1 MCASNVK
8 RACWISIKASLPV
21 VAKFSMPLSDS
32 KIRLALLTGGDS
44 SERPVALSSAKSVF
58 GALSPEKFDVT
69 VFDVAQP
76 TTHKE
81 QSLYDFPVTVQ
92 PVVWAELAATLQ
104 NFDVALPVLHGG
116 WGEDG
121 TLQSLLEVAGV
132 PYTGSAAHAC
142 VIAMDKQVGKA
153 VARELG
159 IPVAEGVTVRSV
171 AELDTLSFAGPCVVK
186 PLGGGSSVGVTL
198 LRNRVG
204 NEMGDV
210 KDAVETALLDGSGAL
225 IEQFVAGAEITCSV
239 LGEGDTAEAL
249 PVLEIV
255 PQSAGGF
262 YDYEAKYSEG
272 GSLHLHPP
280 RLPEATVATASHYAL
295 KIYRA
300 LNCRGVARADFIVD
314 NSGTPYFLE
323 INVLPGM
330 TEMSLVPD
338 AARVRG
344 LEFAQ
349 LLEFLIQSALKK

>member
-1 MCASNVK
+1 M
-8 RACWISIKASLPV
+8 
-21 VAKFSMPLSDS
+21 FDS

-58 GALSPEKFDVT
+58 GALSPKKFAVT
-69 VFDVAQP
+69 VFDVAKSA
-76 TTHKE
+76 THAA
-81 QSLYDFPVTVQ
+81 QSNYDFPVDVK
-92 PVVWAELAATLQ
+92 PVTWAELAATLQ

-159 IPVAEGVTVRSV
+159 IPVAAGLSV
-171 AELDTLSFAGPCVVK
+171 QSAAELQTLPFDGPCVVK

-198 LRNRVG
+198 LKNRVG
-204 NEMGDV
+204 AEMSDV
-210 KDAVETALLDGSGAL
+210 QSAVETALLDGSGAL
-225 IEQFVAGAEITCSV
+225 IEQFVAGSEITCAV
-239 LGEGDTAEAL
+239 LGAGENAEAL

-262 YDYEAKYSEG
+262 YDYEAKYSQG

-280 RLPEATVATASHYAL
+280 RLPAEVVETASNYAL

-300 LNCRGVARADFIVD
+300 LHCRGVARADFIVD
-314 NSGTPYFLE
+314 ENGTPYFLE

-344 LEFAQ
+344 LEFPQ
-349 LLEFLIQSALKK
+349 LLEFLIESALEK

>member
-1 MCASNVK
+1 M
-8 RACWISIKASLPV
+8 
-21 VAKFSMPLSDS
+21 SDS

-58 GALSPEKFDVT
+58 TALSPQKFDVT

-76 TTHKE
+76 MTH
-81 QSLYDFPVTVQ
+81 LTRGDYDFPAPLRAVT
-92 PVVWAELAATLQ
+92 WAELADTLQ
-104 NFDVALPVLHGG
+104 HFDVALPILHGG

-132 PYTGSAAHAC
+132 AYTGSAAHAC
-142 VIAMDKQVGKA
+142 VVAMDKQVGKA
-153 VARELG
+153 LARDLG
-159 IPVAEGVTVRSV
+159 IPVATGVSV
-171 AELDTLSFAGPCVVK
+171 QSVEELQNSPFAGPCVVK
-186 PLGGGSSVGVTL
+186 PIGGGSSVGVTL
-198 LRNRVG
+198 LKNRVG
-204 NEMGDV
+204 DDMSEIRS
-210 KDAVETALLDGSGAL
+210 AVETALLDGSGAL
-225 IEQFVAGAEITCSV
+225 IEQFIAGTEITCGI
-239 LGEGDTAEAL
+239 LGTGASAEAL

-280 RLPEATVATASHYAL
+280 SLTEEVVKQAADYAL

-314 NSGTPYFLE
+314 ERGTPYFLE

-330 TEMSLVPD
+330 TSMSLVPD

-344 LEFAQ
+344 LEFPQ
-349 LLEFLIQSALKK
+349 LLEFLIEIALKK

>member
-1 MCASNVK
+1 MSQ
-8 RACWISIKASLPV
+8 S
-21 VAKFSMPLSDS
+21 
-32 KIRLALLTGGDS
+32 RLRVALLTGGDS
-44 SERPVALSSAKSVF
+44 SERPVALSSATSVF
-58 GALSPEKFDVT
+58 GALSPEKFEVT

-76 TTHKE
+76 ATHATRNGHAFPAPL
-81 QSLYDFPVTVQ
+81 QPVT
-92 PVVWAELAATLQ
+92 WAALASTLQ

-121 TLQSLLEVAGV
+121 TLQNLLEIAGV
-132 PYTGSAAHAC
+132 AYTGSAARAC

-153 VARELG
+153 VARDLG
-159 IPVAEGVTVRSV
+159 IPIAPSVTVHSV
-171 AELDTLSFAGPCVVK
+171 EEVQTLPFDGPCVVK

-198 LRNRVG
+198 LKNRSG
-204 NEMGDV
+204 AEMDEV
-210 KDAVETALLDGSGAL
+210 KSAVETALLDGSGVL
-225 IEQFVAGAEITCSV
+225 IEQFVAGTEITCAV
-239 LGEGDTAEAL
+239 LGDGDETQPL

-280 RLPEATVATASHYAL
+280 RLPHDVVETASGYAL
-295 KIYRA
+295 KIYKT
-300 LNCRGVARADFIVD
+300 LGCRGVARADFIVD
-314 NSGTPYFLE
+314 EKHTPYFLE

-344 LEFAQ
+344 MEFPQ
-349 LLEFLIQSALKK
+349 LLEFLIESARKK

>member
-1 MCASNVK
+1 M
-8 RACWISIKASLPV
+8 
-21 VAKFSMPLSDS
+21 SDS

-69 VFDVAQP
+69 VFDVAKSA
-76 TTHKE
+76 THAA
-81 QSLYDFPVTVQ
+81 QNIYDFPGNVQ
-92 PVVWAELAATLQ
+92 PVTWANLAATLQ
-104 NFDVALPVLHGG
+104 SFDVALPVLHGG

-121 TLQSLLEVAGV
+121 TLQSLLEIAGV
-132 PYTGSAAHAC
+132 PYTGSASHAC

-153 VARELG
+153 VARDLG
-159 IPVAEGVTVRSV
+159 IPVAAGVTVQRV
-171 AELDTLSFAGPCVVK
+171 EELQTLSFEGPCVVK

-198 LRNRVG
+198 LKNRVG
-204 NEMGDV
+204 GDMSEV
-210 KDAVETALLDGSGAL
+210 KSAVEIALLDGSGAL
-225 IEQFVAGAEITCSV
+225 IEQFVSGTEITCAV
-239 LGEGDTAEAL
+239 LGAGDEAEAL

-280 RLPEATVATASHYAL
+280 RLEKAVVEAASNYAL
-295 KIYRA
+295 KIYRT

-314 NSGTPYFLE
+314 ESDTPYFLE

-344 LEFAQ
+344 LEFPQ
-349 LLEFLIQSALKK
+349 LLEFLIESALKK